1 MAVVVPSEFP
11 LRRVQGAAQI
21 YEGGHIRD
29 TAAGLLLGAANGA
42 YSGAAQGLALC
53 WCQPQAPITT
63 TITSP
68 TARELVLRSRLDG
81 QAGRNSL
88 VVIIDGQSLDIEVT
102 AELVGGGSQDSDS
115 LTITTRELEVL
126 TLTVDEEDVWIEVRI
141 RAHSSSVGYL
151 YGITALLSGVDAADL
166 PTTWA
171 TDETAGDDGEP
182 LDAAL
187 LQRLAAATRDAHTT
201 RAVTARASWDER
213 SAPRLCGLGRVVF
226 PVIFP
231 LSSGVTSLKFNITGI
246 CGQEPVRVGVILRR
260 EDDLVRPPT
269 EELWAYEDLA
279 VSGSRQTV
287 ALIVEPDTAGV
298 SRLAGLAGSVV
309 VALICVESQVGDE
322 DLVTEVSGDPYGS
335 GVVSGWDDRGW
346 IELTLGATTSGAVGL
361 STGIPAQA
369 ARVALLRF
377 KGGVVAS
384 GTEELDPEA
393 LLEWEGLG
401 VDVLAQR
408 QVERVNMN
416 QGNAVAVY
424 PRPERDYTARQR
436 TNGGGWPT
444 TCDDVW
450 NVLYVAPLGYLELL
464 GVEVLETARA
474 ALPGIGTRYNARQ
487 DPVALAA
494 RRLYQEARDVW
505 ALRPRVYACSP
516 SVRGIDDPSAP
527 AAAWWGEAGAGG
539 APSNPLTTSV
549 DVELYPA
556 GAPGDWDDA
565 SLVAHGLTL
574 LQAAY
579 EDGAESYVRTSYS
592 AALLVRLQSAA
603 PGTREA
609 LVRLRALTP
618 ADEADEVA
626 ADETAFQVEG
636 VFPSSVS
643 AALLHALSGVTPA
656 AAWGGWG
663 WQLLR
668 LELLDEIEGPRRVS
682 VQVQVC
688 RALTTGQEAI
698 TREILEVGAW
708 ALWETTS
715 TDPDEVGFVP

>member
-21 YEGGHIRD
+21 YEGGPIRD
-29 TAAGLLLGAANGA
+29 DAAALLLGGVNGA
-42 YSGAAQGLALC
+42 YSGAALGLALC

-63 TITSP
+63 TVVSP
-68 TARELVLRSRLDG
+68 TARELVLRSRLEG

-88 VVIIDGQSLDIEVT
+88 IIIIDGQSLDIEVT
-102 AELVGGGSQDSDS
+102 AELVGGGTQDSDS
-115 LTITTRELEVL
+115 LTITTRELEVM
-126 TLTVDEEDVWIEVRI
+126 TLSVDEEDVWVEVRI

-166 PTTWA
+166 PPSWA
-171 TDETAGDDGEP
+171 TDQAAADDGEV

-187 LQRLAAATRDAHTT
+187 LQRLAAGSRDAQATRV
-201 RAVTARASWDER
+201 VTARCAWDER

-226 PVIFP
+226 SVIFP
-231 LSSGVTSLKFNITGI
+231 LSSGVQSLRIDVSGV
-246 CGQEPVRVGVILRR
+246 CGQEGVRVGVILRR

-269 EELWAYEDLA
+269 EELWVYEDLA
-279 VSGSRQTV
+279 VSGSVQTV
-287 ALIVEPDTAGV
+287 QLLIEPDAVGV

-335 GVVSGWDDRGW
+335 GVVEGWDDRGW
-346 IELTLGATTSGAVGL
+346 IEVTGGVVASGATGL

-393 LLEWEGLG
+393 LLEWEDLG
-401 VDVLAQR
+401 AAVLTQR
-408 QVERVNMN
+408 QIERVNMGN
-416 QGNAVAVY
+416 GNAVTVY
-424 PRPERDYTARQR
+424 PRPERDHIARQR

-450 NVLYVAPLGYLELL
+450 NVLYVAPLGYLELR
-464 GVEVLETARA
+464 GVEVSEVGYA

-487 DPVALAA
+487 DPAALAA

-505 ALRPRVYACSP
+505 ALRPRVYAVSP
-516 SVRGIDDPSAP
+516 SARGVDDPSD
-527 AAAWWGEAGAGG
+527 AAVAWWGEVGAGG

-574 LQAAY
+574 LQPAY

-626 ADETAFQVEG
+626 GEETAFEVAG
-636 VFPSSVS
+636 VFPPTVS
-643 AALLHALSGVTPA
+643 AAQLHALSGVTPA

-688 RALTTGQEAI
+688 RALTTGQEAV

-708 ALWETTS
+708 ALWETQS